1 MLYAR
6 KLTYYQM
13 TLSRAI
19 DVQQNIRFLSSCQNI
34 SVIVKYHVTCQLN
47 IQVKNIVQRYHFE
60 EKKQHHDMY
69 YTRDCELC
77 IK

>member
-19 DVQQNIRFLSSCQNI
+19 DGQQNIPFFVIMEGI
-34 SVIVKYHVTCQLN
+34 SLIAKYDVTCQLN
-47 IQVKNIVQRYHFE
+47 IQVKYIVQRNAKDTF
-60 EKKQHHDMY
+60 
-69 YTRDCELC
+69 
-77 IK
+77 

>member
-19 DVQQNIRFLSSCQNI
+19 DGQQNIPFFVIMAGYITHCKISC
-34 SVIVKYHVTCQLN
+34 
-47 IQVKNIVQRYHFE
+47 
-60 EKKQHHDMY
+60 DMSA
-69 YTRDCELC
+69 
-77 IK
+77 